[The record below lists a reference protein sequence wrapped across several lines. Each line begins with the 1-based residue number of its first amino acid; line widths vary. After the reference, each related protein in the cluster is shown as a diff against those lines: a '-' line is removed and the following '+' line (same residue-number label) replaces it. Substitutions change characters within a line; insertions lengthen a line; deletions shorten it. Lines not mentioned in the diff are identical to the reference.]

1 MFIFFLLRHS
11 SLVPEIKIFSLFYL
25 YYIPHVFV
33 SPNTTIT
40 VVCVSCSSISFM
52 CKHARPFWCRS
63 RFSDRSLSQGKGNR
77 SFPVNSLS
85 SFYLILYF
93 LAIISLPTMSITNVY
108 TVIGDSN
115 IKRNMTSMNIASR
128 TVMKDC
134 QVIDC
139 PSLDTLEAALAS
151 VRDESTV
158 LIFSAI
164 SELLAS
170 GSDRGTVQASMN
182 FVLSSVATKL
192 SILCRARPSLQV
204 LLLSCRLSLSLA

>member
-1 MFIFFLLRHS
+1 
-11 SLVPEIKIFSLFYL
+11 
-25 YYIPHVFV
+25 
-33 SPNTTIT
+33 
-40 VVCVSCSSISFM
+40 
-52 CKHARPFWCRS
+52 
-63 RFSDRSLSQGKGNR
+63 
-77 SFPVNSLS
+77 
-85 SFYLILYF
+85 
-93 LAIISLPTMSITNVY
+93 MSITNVY

-139 PSLDTLEAALAS
+139 PSLDNLEAALAS

-204 LLLSCRLSLSLA
+204 L

>member
-1 MFIFFLLRHS
+1 
-11 SLVPEIKIFSLFYL
+11 
-25 YYIPHVFV
+25 
-33 SPNTTIT
+33 
-40 VVCVSCSSISFM
+40 
-52 CKHARPFWCRS
+52 
-63 RFSDRSLSQGKGNR
+63 
-77 SFPVNSLS
+77 
-85 SFYLILYF
+85 
-93 LAIISLPTMSITNVY
+93 MSITNVY

-139 PSLDTLEAALAS
+139 PNLDNLEAALAS

-204 LLLSCRLSLSLA
+204 L